1 MNITFT
7 ASAHKFIA
15 RMLRF
20 SPTPTGG
27 FRLIVKTGGCSGLA
41 SEFSVEAEP
50 QAGDQILSQDGLRL
64 FLPVESRLF
73 LDGATVDFAET
84 LTESGFVIH
93 QPNHASSCCSTTA
106 APELVSLGNFG

>member
-93 QPNHASSCCSTTA
+93 QPNHASSCCSTPS